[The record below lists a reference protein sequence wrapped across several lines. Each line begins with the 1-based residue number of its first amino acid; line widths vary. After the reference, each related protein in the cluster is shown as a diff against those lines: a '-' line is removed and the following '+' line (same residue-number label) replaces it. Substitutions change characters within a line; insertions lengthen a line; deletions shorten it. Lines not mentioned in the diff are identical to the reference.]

1 MNRSLLSPT
10 IDENTKEQSASLAVP
25 AQAPALVLLVTL
37 SY

>member
-1 MNRSLLSPT
+1 MNRSLLSP

-25 AQAPALVLLVTL
+25 AQAPALELLVTL